1 MEKHIKVPMTREEAK
16 QLKAGDY
23 VYLTEQFIPRA

>member
-16 QLKAGDY
+16 QLKAGLCISDRNNLY
-23 VYLTEQFIPRA
+23 RA